1 MATPKKKQIYRSVRV
16 AIRARSLGAALIL
29 LGTGLGIASATA
41 AQAKVAA
48 DPNNAPASLTSI
60 GDALN
65 APDHHPVHILYV
77 HGIDQVGAGDS
88 ALLRTSVCK
97 KLNLCAAGDWKNA
110 GVEFADKGEF
120 ADGAPPPALMY
131 LGSPVWN
138 NQEEWHAA
146 APFVVHWEIHLRRH
160 AALLILDEINWWPA
174 VLALKCRHIVASE
187 AYLAG
192 PDRNLINVCSEQAS
206 QEPDGLGRFFPW
218 IPAEDAEKLA
228 AVQPRG
234 ALVNR
239 KLKASLVDW
248 GLSDVLL
255 TTGPMSGILR
265 DGIRQLMAKSAA
277 FDPNAAGGAGAG
289 DAPGSYNWRAQ
300 LNSGAKLDQEF
311 VGVTHSLG
319 GYLLFNVLTTENA
332 DATDPQLAAAE
343 AQRAAA
349 ENSAIE
355 YIFGRMSLVYL
366 LANQLEM
373 LEITNLEEGPANLPA
388 AFNSRGLAAPPPP
401 PPTNPAANFR
411 SLVDHWQ
418 DLQTE
423 FQAALDPNDA
433 AARRKLQVV
442 AWSDP
447 SDGLTWRVPRIGNV
461 DVVNLY
467 AQNAPHWFWLFESPS
482 KAHSDYAENKDILR
496 VMFNDT
502 AASAAH

>member
-1 MATPKKKQIYRSVRV
+1 MARQGTREIGK
-16 AIRARSLGAALIL
+16 AIRTALIL
-29 LGTGLGIASATA
+29 LGIGSAIA
-41 AQAKVAA
+41 AQARVAA
-48 DPNNAPASLTSI
+48 ESNNALATLTSI

-88 ALLRTSVCK
+88 ALLRTSICN
-97 KLNLCAAGDWKNA
+97 KLNLCTPGDWKNA

-131 LGSPVWN
+131 LGSPVWK
-138 NQEEWHAA
+138 NQEEWHAS

-160 AALLILDEINWWPA
+160 TAALILDEINWWPA

-192 PDRNLINVCSEQAS
+192 PDKHLINVCSEKTA
-206 QEPDGLGRFFPW
+206 QEPDGQGRFFPW
-218 IPAEDAEKLA
+218 ITADEAGELA
-228 AVQPRG
+228 AVRPRG
-234 ALVNR
+234 VLVNR

-265 DGIRQLMAKSAA
+265 DGMRQLMAKSAA
-277 FDPNAAGGAGAG
+277 FDPNATGAANAG
-289 DAPGSYNWRAQ
+289 DAQERYNWRAQ
-300 LNSGAKLDQEF
+300 LNSGVKLDQEF
-311 VGVTHSLG
+311 IGVTHSLG

-332 DATDPQLAAAE
+332 DAADPQVAAAE
-343 AQRAAA
+343 AQRVAA
-349 ENSAIE
+349 ENSAMQ

-373 LEITNLEEGPANLPA
+373 LEITNLEVGPVNLPS
-388 AFNSRGLAAPPPP
+388 AFSSRGLAPPPP
-401 PPTNPAANFR
+401 PPPINPAANFR

-423 FQAALDPNDA
+423 FQTALHPNGA
-433 AARRKLQVV
+433 AARQKLQVV

-461 DVVNLY
+461 NVVNLY
-467 AQNAPHWFWLFESPS
+467 MQNAPHWFWLFESPS

>member
-1 MATPKKKQIYRSVRV
+1 MATPGTNGIDKT
-16 AIRARSLGAALIL
+16 IRTALIRPRIV
-29 LGTGLGIASATA
+29 LGIGLGIGSAIV

-48 DPNNAPASLTSI
+48 DANNALTTLTSI

-77 HGIDQVGAGDS
+77 HGIDQIGAGDS
-88 ALLRTSVCK
+88 EMLRTSICK
-97 KLNLCAAGDWKNA
+97 KLNLCTPDDWKNA

-131 LGSPVWN
+131 LGTPVWKS
-138 NQEEWHAA
+138 QEEWHAA

-160 AALLILDEINWWPA
+160 AAVLILDEINWWPA

-192 PDRNLINVCSEQAS
+192 PDKHLIDVCSEKTA

-218 IPAEDAEKLA
+218 ITAEDAERLA
-228 AVQPRG
+228 EVRPRG
-234 ALVNR
+234 VLVNR

-277 FDPNAAGGAGAG
+277 FDPNALDGARAG
-289 DAPGSYNWRAQ
+289 DAQERYNWRAQ
-300 LNSGAKLDQEF
+300 LNSGARLDQEF
-311 VGVTHSLG
+311 IGVTHSLG

-332 DATDPQLAAAE
+332 DAQDPQVAAAE
-343 AQRAAA
+343 VQRAAT
-349 ENSAIE
+349 ENSAMQ

-366 LANQLEM
+366 LANQIQM
-373 LEITNLEEGPANLPA
+373 LEITNLEVGPVNPPS
-388 AFNSRGLAAPPPP
+388 AFNSRGLEAPPPPP
-401 PPTNPAANFR
+401 PPTNPAENFR

-423 FQAALDPNDA
+423 FQTALHPNDA
-433 AARRKLQVV
+433 AVRQKLQVV

-467 AQNAPHWFWLFESPS
+467 VQNATHWFWLFESPS